1 MNTFF
6 NEKLNYFIKQIF
18 ASNSKYI
25 YVFVQHKQKPKIN
38 LTKMDV
44 FYEELLFAKASPIT
58 EDKYCTNATVLWAN
72 ATRRFQYCP
81 SGWLQDV
88 EIGKISWLSAKCIF
102 AWQGTKDTRFST
114 LAVNKLHRQMLIF
127 IFMGNFS
134 WRCHES
140 PRRKPTWMSIV

>member
-44 FYEELLFAKASPIT
+44 FYEELLFAKESPIT
-58 EDKYCTNATVLWAN
+58 EDKYCTNAAVLWAN

-81 SGWLQDV
+81 SG
-88 EIGKISWLSAKCIF
+88 
-102 AWQGTKDTRFST
+102 
-114 LAVNKLHRQMLIF
+114 
-127 IFMGNFS
+127 
-134 WRCHES
+134 
-140 PRRKPTWMSIV
+140 